1 MGFFSF
7 LKKEPNILK
16 EMGFTSDQNGIIE
29 RYGREKEG
37 WDIHLHNSKQ
47 AIVEAVNC
55 YHPKSISILGSGW
68 LLDVPIEELSKKCSK
83 VYLYD
88 IVHPAQVKHL
98 VSKYK
103 NVECIEA
110 DITGGAIAQTWFEVQ
125 LLRNEGSQLQLEKI
139 AGNSFEPKYQTDMI
153 VSLNIL
159 NQLDILICDYLLSMN
174 AITNDELSTLRILLQ
189 QKHIESI
196 SKQPFCLISDFE
208 ELIIDIKTNKS
219 DTRPLVVVP
228 FPHTNYQKQ
237 WLWKFDS
244 SGNYYE
250 GKRVT
255 FNVQALF

>member
-1 MGFFSF
+1 MGFLSF

-16 EMGFTSDQNGIIE
+16 EMGFTTDQNGIIE
-29 RYGREKEG
+29 RYGREKDG
-37 WDIHLHNSKQ
+37 WDIHLNNSKQ
-47 AIVEAVNC
+47 AIVEAVNR
-55 YHPKSISILGSGW
+55 YNPKSISILGSGW
-68 LLDVPIEELSKKCSK
+68 LLDVPLEELSKTCSK

-88 IVHPAQVKHL
+88 IVHPAQIKHL

-110 DITGGAIAQTWFEVQ
+110 DITGGAISHTWFEVQ
-125 LLRNEGSQLQLEKI
+125 RLRKEGSPLQLEKI
-139 AGNSFEPKYQTDMI
+139 VGNGFEPKYQTDMI

-174 AITNDELSTLRILLQ
+174 AITNDELSMLRILIQ

-196 SKQPFCLISDFE
+196 SKQPFCLISDYE
-208 ELIIDIKTNKS
+208 ELTIDSKTNKTDS
-219 DTRPLVVVP
+219 RPLVVVP
-228 FPHTNYQKQ
+228 FPETSYKKQ
-237 WLWKFDS
+237 WQWKFDS
-244 SGNYYE
+244 TGNYYE